1 MNRNSVYP
9 IYITVEHYTQGGR
22 NMEKRK
28 GLLIVVLAIGVIAG
42 LVLGGVVLREMKE
55 PGGSASSTRNV
66 SYDAAHAAEADLLP
80 DERNTVE
87 VFENV
92 APSVVF
98 ITSTSRQ
105 MNWFSMEAT
114 EVPQGS
120 GSGFIW
126 DSDGAIVTNYHV
138 IASGGNLSV
147 TLSDGTSFPADVVGS
162 EPNKDIAVLR
172 IKAPKAKLKAV
183 SIGSSDQL
191 IVGQKVLAI
200 GNPFGLDQTLTVGI
214 VSALGRQIRS
224 PSQRTIT
231 DVIQTD
237 AAINPGNSGGPL
249 LDSQGRV
256 IGVNTA
262 IVSPSG
268 AYAGIGFAVPVN
280 TVRSIVPQLIQHGK
294 IIRPGLGV
302 SIIADN
308 VAQRLDIEGVIIG
321 EVAEG
326 SEAERAGL
334 RGIQRNSQ
342 GELELGDVITAID
355 DNDVD
360 DFDDLGA
367 ALEKY
372 KVGDTVTVKYL
383 REGQERTTKVRLQ
396 EVG

>member
-1 MNRNSVYP
+1 
-9 IYITVEHYTQGGR
+9 
-22 NMEKRK
+22 MEKQKR
-28 GLLIVVLAIGVIAG
+28 LLIFGLAIGVMLG
-42 LVLGGVVLREMKE
+42 LVIGGVVLRQMKVTNKI
-55 PGGSASSTRNV
+55 PPPQGV
-66 SYDAAHAAEADLLP
+66 SYNAAHADETNLLP

-87 VFENV
+87 VFEAA

-98 ITSTSRQ
+98 ITTTTRQ

-114 EVPQGS
+114 EIPQGS

-138 IASGGNLSV
+138 VASGGNLSV
-147 TLSDGTSFPADVVGS
+147 TLSDGSNFKASVVGS
-162 EPNKDIAVLR
+162 EPGKDIAVLR
-172 IKAPKAKLKAV
+172 INAPKSKLKPV
-183 SIGSSDQL
+183 TVGSSEKL

-224 PSQRTIT
+224 PSDRTIS

-280 TVRSIVPQLIQHGK
+280 TVSAIVPELIKHGK
-294 IIRPGLGV
+294 VTRPGLGV
-302 SIIADN
+302 SILSDS
-308 VAQRLDIEGVIIG
+308 VARRLDIKGVIIG
-321 EVAEG
+321 EVATG

-334 RGIQRNSQ
+334 QGIQRNSE
-342 GELELGDVITAID
+342 GELLLGDVIIG
-355 DNDVD
+355 VD
-360 DFDDLGA
+360 DKTVEDIDGLA
-367 ALEKY
+367 DALEKH
-372 KVGDTVTVKYL
+372 KIGDTVTVKIL
-383 REGQERTTKVRLQ
+383 RDGKEMSTKIRLQ
-396 EVG
+396 EIS

>member
-1 MNRNSVYP
+1 
-9 IYITVEHYTQGGR
+9 
-22 NMEKRK
+22 MEKRK
-28 GLLIVVLAIGVIAG
+28 ALLMFVLATGVILG
-42 LVLGGVVLREMKE
+42 LVLGGVVLREMKITK
-55 PGGSASSTRNV
+55 PSGLLTKNASHNSV
-66 SYDAAHAAEADLLP
+66 HAAELNLLP
-80 DERNTVE
+80 DERNTVQ
-87 VFENV
+87 VFEEV

-98 ITSTSRQ
+98 ITSTARQ
-105 MNWFSMEAT
+105 LNWFSMEAT

-138 IASGGNLSV
+138 IASGGNLNV
-147 TLSDGTSFPADVVGS
+147 TLSDGSNYKADIVGA

-172 IKAPKAKLKAV
+172 IKAPKDKLKAV
-183 SIGSSDQL
+183 KIGSSDKL

-224 PSQRTIT
+224 PSQRTIS

-249 LDSQGRV
+249 LDSQGHV

-280 TVRSIVPQLIQHGK
+280 TVRTIVPQLIQHGK

-302 SIIADN
+302 TIVSDT

-321 EVAEG
+321 EVQDG
-326 SEAERAGL
+326 SEAARAGL
-334 RGIQRNSQ
+334 QGIQRNSD
-342 GELELGDVITAID
+342 GELELGDVIIGIND
-355 DNDVD
+355 DDVD
-360 DFDDLGA
+360 NFDDLGS

-383 REGQERTTKVRLQ
+383 REGKEQTARVRLQ
-396 EVG
+396 QVS

>member
-1 MNRNSVYP
+1 
-9 IYITVEHYTQGGR
+9 
-22 NMEKRK
+22 MEKRK
-28 GLLIVVLAIGVIAG
+28 GLLMGVLATGVIIG
-42 LVLGGVVLREMKE
+42 LVLGGVVLREMK
-55 PGGSASSTRNV
+55 GGGNRNSELSSSN
-66 SYDAAHAAEADLLP
+66 AAHAADLKLLP
-80 DERNTVE
+80 DEKNTVD
-87 VFENV
+87 VFEDV
-92 APSVVF
+92 AASVVF
-98 ITSTSRQ
+98 ITSTARQ

-126 DSDGAIVTNYHV
+126 DDKGAIVTNYHV
-138 IASGGNLSV
+138 IANGGNLSV
-147 TLSDGTSFPADVVGS
+147 TLSDGSSFPAEVVGA

-172 IKAPKAKLKAV
+172 IKAPREKLKPV
-183 SIGSSDQL
+183 TIGSSDQL

-355 DNDVD
+355 DHEVNN
-360 DFDDLGA
+360 FDDLGA
-367 ALEKY
+367 ALEKH
-372 KVGDTVTVKYL
+372 KVGDTVTVKYR
-383 REGQERTTKVRLQ
+383 REGNERTTKVRLQ